1 MSVAIETLD
10 GLKRRVTLNV
20 DPVALDAEVKKR
32 LVKVAKSVRMD
43 GFRPGK
49 APMSVV
55 TQRHGHEVHS
65 EVFGQA
71 LQDAF
76 FTAVETAKVR
86 VAGYPDFAQA
96 EGGDAHAF
104 YATFETFPDIV
115 LGDMA
120 QIKVTRPQVTV
131 AATDV
136 ERTLEVLRKQRLS
149 YHAAERAAQATDRV
163 HVDYHGTIDG
173 QPFTGG
179 EAKDFP
185 VVLGEGRTLADFEN
199 ALLGMSAGES
209 KTFDVAFPADY
220 FAAEMAGK
228 TATFTVT
235 AKSVH
240 EARLPELDA
249 EFAKTLGVDGGLEK
263 LREEIAA
270 NLTRE
275 VDRRVHVRV
284 KEQIMNG
291 LLEVTPFE
299 VPSNLVDQ
307 ESHEMAQKAR
317 EDMKQRG
324 MREQDIVL
332 TPAHFSEQAK
342 RRVSLGLLLSEIA
355 KQNDIKADAERVR
368 ARIDDFAKSYEDPA
382 EVVAWYY
389 ADPKRLG
396 EVEALALE
404 DTLVDWVLAR
414 AQVTD
419 EVQSAEQLMG
429 STQQ

>member
-1 MSVAIETLD
+1 MSVAIESLD
-10 GLKRRVTLNV
+10 GLKRRVTLNI
-20 DPVALDAEVKKR
+20 DPVAIDAEVKKR

-49 APMSVV
+49 VPMSLV

-65 EVFGQA
+65 EVFGKA

-76 FTAVETAKVR
+76 FDAVETAQLR

-96 EGGDAHAF
+96 KEGDGTVFH
-104 YATFETFPDIV
+104 ATFETFPSIV
-115 LGDMA
+115 LGDLS

-131 AATDV
+131 SASDV
-136 ERTLEVLRKQRLS
+136 DRTLEVLRKQRLS
-149 YHAAERAAQATDRV
+149 YHNVERAAQATDRV

-173 QPFTGG
+173 KPFTGG

-220 FAAEMAGK
+220 FAQELAGK

-235 AKSVH
+235 VQSVH

-249 EFAKTLGVDGGLEK
+249 EFAKTLGVEGGVEK

-275 VDRRVHVRV
+275 VNRRIHVRV
-284 KEQIMNG
+284 KEQVMNG

-299 VPSNLVDQ
+299 VPSSLVAQ
-307 ESHEMAQKAR
+307 ESHEMLQKAR

-324 MREQDIVL
+324 MREQDITL
-332 TPAHFSEQAK
+332 TSEHFTDQAK
-342 RRVSLGLLLSEIA
+342 RRVSLGLLLAEIA
-355 KQNDIKADAERVR
+355 KQNEIKADAERVR
-368 ARIDDFAKSYEDPA
+368 ARIDDFSKSYENPA

-389 ADPKRLG
+389 ADPKRLS
-396 EVEALALE
+396 EVEDLALE

-419 EVQSAEQLMG
+419 ETQSAEQLMG
-429 STQQ
+429 STQP